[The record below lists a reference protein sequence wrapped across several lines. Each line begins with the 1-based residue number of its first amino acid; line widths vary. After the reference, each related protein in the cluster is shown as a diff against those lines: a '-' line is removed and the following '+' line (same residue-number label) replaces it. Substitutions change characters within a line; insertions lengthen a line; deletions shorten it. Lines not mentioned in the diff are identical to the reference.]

1 MARPKSKTSVI
12 YLVGMPGS
20 GKTTLGK
27 QLAQKL
33 NYEFKDLDHV
43 LEEEEKRTI
52 PEIFKIDGEETF
64 RKIEKR
70 VVEESTSWE
79 NVVIATGGGAPCFF
93 NNMEAMNKA
102 GKTIFIDVNPSELL
116 RRVSGKGQ
124 QGRPLFKDKSEEELL
139 KEIQEKYNYRLQF
152 YSLSDFILSSNN
164 IKVKDLLIVLNN
176 DQQA

>member
-1 MARPKSKTSVI
+1 MVRSKSKTSVI

-43 LEEEEKRTI
+43 LEEEEGRTI
-52 PEIFKIDGEETF
+52 PEIFEVDGEETF

-70 VVEESTSWE
+70 IVEGSTSWKH
-79 NVVIATGGGAPCFF
+79 VVIATGGGAPCFF
-93 NNMEAMNKA
+93 NNMAAMNKA

-116 RRVSGKGQ
+116 RRVAGKGQ
-124 QGRPLFKDKSEEELL
+124 QGRPLFQDKSEEELL
-139 KEIQEKYNYRLQF
+139 KEIQEKYKYRLQF
-152 YSLSDFILSSNN
+152 YSLSDFTLSSNN
-164 IKVKDLLIVLNN
+164 IKVKDLLIVLDN
-176 DQQA
+176 DQQE